1 MWTGG
6 GEEEEAEAGKG
17 NTLIIWI
24 QKQGKPFA
32 HTKKAFGG
40 LIMVNHL
47 SMRLSFQGMK
57 YVGTFAYNSEFL
69 FFIEILCNQLR

>member
-1 MWTGG
+1 
-6 GEEEEAEAGKG
+6 
-17 NTLIIWI
+17 
-24 QKQGKPFA
+24 
-32 HTKKAFGG
+32 
-40 LIMVNHL
+40 MVNHL

>member
-1 MWTGG
+1 MWTGEE
-6 GEEEEAEAGKG
+6 EEEEAEAGKG

-24 QKQGKPFA
+24 QKQGQLFA

-47 SMRLSFQGMK
+47 SMRLSFQMK
-57 YVGTFAYNSEFL
+57 HVGTFAYNSEFL